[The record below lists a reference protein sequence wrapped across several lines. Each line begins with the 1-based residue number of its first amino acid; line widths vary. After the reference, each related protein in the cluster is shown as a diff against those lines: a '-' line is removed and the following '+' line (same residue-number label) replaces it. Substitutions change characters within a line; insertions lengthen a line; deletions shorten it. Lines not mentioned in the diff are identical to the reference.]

1 MRGRRLLL
9 ASLLVVGAPGC
20 VQTFD
25 STTLGVPVTMAA
37 APGEAQGGTAFK
49 TQAHTV
55 HAFFGLLTLS
65 QANLQKSLARELVG
79 GQQVA
84 QLRIRIRSR
93 WSDLLLTGLTLGLI
107 VPRTVTY
114 EGVIIGR

>member
-1 MRGRRLLL
+1 VRQRQLALLLLL
-9 ASLLVVGAPGC
+9 AAPAC
-20 VQTFD
+20 TQSFD

-37 APGEAQGGTAFK
+37 APGEAVSGQQFK
-49 TQAHTV
+49 TRSHTM
-55 HAFFGLLTLS
+55 HAFFGLITLS
-65 QANLQKSLARELVG
+65 QASLQKALARQLVG

-84 QLRIRIRSR
+84 QLKIKSTSR
-93 WSDLLLTGLTLGLI
+93 WSDVLFTVLTAGLL

>member
-1 MRGRRLLL
+1 VSRRTLLFVL
-9 ASLLVVGAPGC
+9 CLGVFGC

-37 APGEAQGGTAFK
+37 APGEAPAGVPFK
-49 TQAHTV
+49 TRAHSV
-55 HAFFGLLTLS
+55 HGLFGLITFS
-65 QANLQKSLARELVG
+65 QASLQKALARQLVG

-84 QLRIRIRSR
+84 QLKIKTKSR
-93 WSDLLLTGLTLGLI
+93 WTDVLFTVFTAGLL

>member
-1 MRGRRLLL
+1 
-9 ASLLVVGAPGC
+9 VGAPGC

-37 APGEAQGGTAFK
+37 APGEAQAGTAFK
-49 TQAHTV
+49 TQTHTV
-55 HAFFGLLTLS
+55 HAFFGLVTLS

-79 GQQVA
+79 GQQVT
-84 QLRIRIRSR
+84 QLRIKIKSR